1 MSPLRAR
8 EHSVHDRISAGRGSR
23 VCAPW
28 RDTLVLLTVA
38 VRHVDNAGRHLLLT
52 RHHVEACC
60 CAPAEGRNMMS
71 CDCRGARDARPWSGG
86 VHVDCL

>member
-1 MSPLRAR
+1 MSTTP
-8 EHSVHDRISAGRGSR
+8 AG
-23 VCAPW
+23 
-28 RDTLVLLTVA
+28 
-38 VRHVDNAGRHLLLT
+38 NLLLT

-86 VHVDCL
+86 VHVDEFEFVRTGGSIHPCPLFGFAVVRRAASLGGSDL